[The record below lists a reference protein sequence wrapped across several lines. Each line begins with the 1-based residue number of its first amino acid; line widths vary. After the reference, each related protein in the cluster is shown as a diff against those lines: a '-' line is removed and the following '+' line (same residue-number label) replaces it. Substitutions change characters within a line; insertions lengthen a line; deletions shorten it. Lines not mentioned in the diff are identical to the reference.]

1 MTFNYER
8 NIFQN
13 KMWSLGNKKQLGLK
27 ELPEN
32 QKEYSIFS
40 ILFSH
45 NFKFQSFVA
54 NTVHLYQYKQEKAF
68 EV

>member
-1 MTFNYER
+1 
-8 NIFQN
+8 
-13 KMWSLGNKKQLGLK
+13 MWSLGSKKQLGLK

>member
-1 MTFNYER
+1 
-8 NIFQN
+8 
-13 KMWSLGNKKQLGLK
+13 MWSLGSKKQLGLK

-32 QKEYSIFS
+32 QKEYS